1 MNFAGVSRSLGS
13 LTLLALG
20 GVLLLAGLL
29 LATGGR
35 ERLRSEFSG
44 RLRLLL
50 GIGWLVVTV
59 ATAGSLYFSDVVGL
73 TPCLL
78 CWYQRIAMY
87 PLVLLLGVAWL
98 VKDAGVWRYVLPMSG
113 LGFLISLYHYVIQWR
128 PALDVVTCDAAA
140 PCTARYLAV
149 FGFMSI
155 PFMAG
160 AGFAFTAVLMLVVRE
175 AGADGATQR

>member
-20 GVLLLAGLL
+20 GALLLGMMLL
-29 LATGGR
+29 TVGGR
-35 ERLRSEFSG
+35 SALRREFSE

-50 GIGWLVVTV
+50 GIGGLVVTT
-59 ATAGSLYFSDVVGL
+59 ATAGSLYFSEVVGL

-98 VKDAGVWRYVLPMSG
+98 AKDDGVWRYALPLSG
-113 LGFLISLYHYVIQWR
+113 LGFVISLYHYVIQLR

-160 AGFAFTAVLMLVVRE
+160 AAFAFTAVLMLVVRE
-175 AGADGATQR
+175 ARGQGSGPR